1 MRIPIIIISAVLLA
15 GCLRQDK
22 TSGMVD
28 NVFADALWITDSTD
42 LPDKDSMFYADY
54 PAPLFRKEFR
64 IDSPVEEARLYITAA
79 GYYLASLNGQDVG
92 EVVLDPDW
100 TDFSK
105 RIYFREYDLSNLI
118 TGGENCIGVT
128 LGNGFYNPLPLRMWG
143 HLNLRQKLTVGKPA
157 FIARLVIK
165 YTDGKEE
172 EIVTDSTWKS
182 APGPLMK
189 NSVYLGT
196 VYDARMELKN
206 WNKKA
211 FDDDSWSRAVVA
223 GSPGGKL
230 IKAIAPPVKI
240 VSEIQPEKIY
250 LSTPGRW
257 IVDMGKNFTGT
268 YHIKLSGQRG
278 DTINFRFGERIY
290 DDGSLN
296 PMTAVAG
303 QIKRKGL
310 GGPGAPDIAWQS
322 DSYIIGDST
331 ERYFTPGFT
340 YHTYR
345 YMEIS
350 GLRYKPDIHDVK
362 GLFIHSDVDNRN
374 TFSCSSPLL
383 NSIQEATERTF
394 LSNLVS
400 VQSDC
405 PAREKFGY
413 GGDLNATAESFIYN
427 FDMHDFYR
435 KTVYDWIDAINDS
448 AFVDTAPFVGINYC
462 GISWESAFLLTQY
475 YLYLY
480 YNDVKIVEE
489 LYEFNKKWMEKV
501 AAIHPDL
508 LVDSGLSDHESLKPV
523 PVELTGTCHYLQ
535 CARVMAEFAS
545 LMDDKEYEQRYKELA
560 LKLTELLRS
569 EFWDKPVKGDINRQ
583 TLFSAL
589 LYHDI
594 IPADQLGAARDSL
607 LKAIDAAE
615 AGHFI
620 TGIFG
625 TKYILDA
632 LSEYSPVMVYD
643 IVNSTDYPGWG
654 HMIDRGAT
662 TIWETWKE
670 SDNTFSNCHPMFGS
684 VSEWFYRWLAGI
696 RPNPEYPGFSRFTI
710 APATPANLQYVNC
723 TYTSPFGPIGSD
735 WERISK
741 DEYTYY
747 IKIPPGTSADIVLDV
762 KDSQFVIIEKTDG
775 DEQSNITRNSE
786 RGNFTLAEGDYTVRV
801 SLKEN

>member
-1 MRIPIIIISAVLLA
+1 MRVLIIIISAVLLA
-15 GCLRQDK
+15 GCLGQDK

-28 NVFADALWITDSTD
+28 NVFADAFWITDSTD

-79 GYYLASLNGQDVG
+79 GYYLASLNGQDAG

-105 RIYFREYDLSNLI
+105 RIYFREYDISNLI

-172 EIVTDSTWKS
+172 EILTDSTWKS
-182 APGPLMK
+182 APGPLMQ
-189 NSVYLGT
+189 NSVYLGS
-196 VYDARMELKN
+196 VYDARMELKD

-211 FDDDSWSRAVVA
+211 FDDDSWSMAVVA
-223 GSPGGKL
+223 GSPGGEL

-240 VSEIQPEKIY
+240 VSVIQPEKIY
-250 LSTPGRW
+250 LSTPGSW

-268 YHIKLSGQRG
+268 YRIKLSGEKG

-303 QIKRKGL
+303 QIKRKGI

-331 ERYFTPGFT
+331 KRYFTPAFT

-350 GLRYKPDIHDVK
+350 GLRYKPDIQDVK

-374 TFSCSSPLL
+374 TFSSSSPLL

-480 YNDVKIVEE
+480 YNDVNIVEE
-489 LYEFNKKWMEKV
+489 LYAFNKKWMEKV

-508 LVDSGLSDHESLKPV
+508 VVDSGLSDHESLKPV

-545 LMDDKEYEQRYKELA
+545 LMDDKEYEQKYKELA

-569 EFWDKPVKGDINRQ
+569 EFWDKPAKGDINRQ

-594 IPADQLGAARDSL
+594 IPAGQTGAARDSL
-607 LKAIDAAE
+607 LKAIEAAE

-625 TKYILDA
+625 TKYILEA
-632 LSEYSPVMVYD
+632 LSEYSPGMVYD

-696 RPNPEYPGFSRFTI
+696 RPNPEYPGFNRFTI
-710 APATPANLQYVNC
+710 APSTPANLQYVNC

-735 WERISK
+735 WERISE

-762 KDSQFVIIEKTDG
+762 KDSQFVIIEKTDE
-775 DEQSNITRNSE
+775 DEQPNITRNSE